1 MKANRWVYAIAGVII
16 MLFAGLIYAWSI
28 FSGPIKLEFSTWT
41 SAQLSL
47 TFTICMT
54 CFCLGSLIAGLVSK
68 KVNVKVNIYIAAV
81 LFLLGFFIASKTTSL
96 MMLYIGYGVLCGL
109 ASGLTYNSVMSTMS
123 KWFPERQGLISG
135 ILLMGFGFGSMIIGS
150 AYTALT
156 PATVKGWHTSFLY
169 LGFILAVI
177 LIIGSFFF
185 VEPGEDFVPPSNPK
199 AKKSKNREDGLDLTP
214 GQMIKRPSFILY
226 FLWSTLLSAA
236 GLALISQA
244 NPFAQEIGPDINPG
258 TIAFVV
264 GLISICNGV
273 GRVIFGALFDSIGR
287 KLTMLIINVAFL
299 LSIGILILAITT
311 NSFTLVVV
319 GFVCMGFSYGGI
331 TPTNSA
337 FTNAFYGPT
346 NYAVNFSIVMLALI
360 FASFGGTIA
369 GALYDA
375 SGSYLSTLFLMIGA
389 GGAAF
394 VCYLFIKK
402 P

>member
-1 MKANRWVYAIAGVII
+1 MKLNRWVYAIAGVII

-28 FSGPIKLEFSTWT
+28 FAGPIKLEFTSWT

-47 TFTICMT
+47 TFTICMS

-96 MMLYIGYGVLCGL
+96 MMLYIGYGILCGL

-135 ILLMGFGFGSMIIGS
+135 ILLMGFGFGSMLIGS
-150 AYTALT
+150 AYTAIT
-156 PATVKGWHTSFLY
+156 PYMAKGWHASFLY
-169 LGFILAVI
+169 LGIILAVI
-177 LIIGSFFF
+177 LFIGSFFF
-185 VEPGEDFVPPSNPK
+185 VEPGKDFVPPSNSK
-199 AKKSKNREDGLDLTP
+199 AKKSKNREQGLDLTP
-214 GQMIKRPSFILY
+214 VQMVKRSSFILY

-244 NPFAQEIGPDINPG
+244 NPFAQQIGPNINAS

-264 GLISICNGV
+264 GLISICNGI
-273 GRVIFGALFDSIGR
+273 GRVIFGALFDGIGR
-287 KLTMLIINVAFL
+287 RLTMLIINVAFL
-299 LSIGILILAITT
+299 ISIGILILAITA
-311 NSFTLVVV
+311 NSFTLVIV
-319 GFVCMGFSYGGI
+319 GFVCMGFSYGGV

-337 FTNAFYGPT
+337 FINAFYGPT
-346 NYAVNFSIVMLALI
+346 NYPVNFSIVMLALML
-360 FASFGGTIA
+360 ASFGGTIA
-369 GALYDA
+369 GVLYDA

-389 GGAAF
+389 GAIAL
-394 VCYLFIKK
+394 VSSLFIKK